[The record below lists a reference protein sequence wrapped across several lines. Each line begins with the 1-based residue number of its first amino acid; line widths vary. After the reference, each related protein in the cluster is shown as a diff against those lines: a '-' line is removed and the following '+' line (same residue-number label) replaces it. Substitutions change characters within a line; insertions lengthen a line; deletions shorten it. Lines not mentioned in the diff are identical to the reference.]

1 MLGTGYRLARY
12 RGISRL
18 GRIISW
24 HAMRGFMNSRNHD
37 MTRNGERWLVE
48 RLAPALAGRSV
59 IDVGANAGSW
69 SDLVLQASPTSKVY
83 TVEMIPT
90 FVSNLRRRFGEK
102 LTVIEAA
109 LSDRAEAVTGY
120 RFGGGG
126 RIPKG
131 LGSGKEAEGFEM
143 CTRTG
148 DNLVRELGLNDVAL
162 IKIDVD
168 GFDIRVLRGFSSV
181 IQEQRPILQFEYSRF
196 YVFSRCYL
204 KDAYDVFTP
213 LNYRIGRLMPTWI
226 DFCEYSTD
234 METFSSNNYV
244 ACPAGNTSLFAS

>member
-1 MLGTGYRLARY
+1 MEYLCKRVSVTRSTLCSMSRQQDTRLRMGTPSCRAEDAGKMCSMTARKIVLRAMLGTGYRLARY

-148 DNLVRELGLNDVAL
+148 DNLVRELGLNDVA
-162 IKIDVD
+162 
-168 GFDIRVLRGFSSV
+168 
-181 IQEQRPILQFEYSRF
+181 
-196 YVFSRCYL
+196 
-204 KDAYDVFTP
+204 
-213 LNYRIGRLMPTWI
+213 
-226 DFCEYSTD
+226 
-234 METFSSNNYV
+234 
-244 ACPAGNTSLFAS
+244 